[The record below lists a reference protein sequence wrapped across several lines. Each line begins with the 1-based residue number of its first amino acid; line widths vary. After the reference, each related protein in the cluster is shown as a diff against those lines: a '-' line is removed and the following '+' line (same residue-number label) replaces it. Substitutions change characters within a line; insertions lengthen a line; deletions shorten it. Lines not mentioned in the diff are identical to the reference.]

1 MTESCVTVQVAC
13 QNFSRRGKFLAN
25 EAQPEKPSPHGVF
38 RILDL
43 WLFRACT
50 LHRLCHLAQC
60 KAKLDVAL
68 QLSGVKSASAFA
80 IRIGEL
86 EASELD
92 GAVCKAGMV
101 VKHSV
106 SAVVVMGIPIF
117 VAVVGVPDIRQT
129 FHRLRLATIQSA
141 KEIWVNRPAVVADAV
156 SVEPEGRNQKA
167 LMASHDVRQIPQAV
181 RRVVIQSDVD
191 VDSAHMG
198 WVAFRSL
205 VPELADD
212 FLQVLNV
219 IVVEDRRSHLGS
231 LIIASRLDAGIP
243 CDFPDATPV
252 VFAAPSLVSSAKVA
266 NRVFG
271 VEVSGDGSA
280 SLLPCDVVHL
290 HLNADGLLF
299 HFLYLVSGLFVHNM
313 YLPLRVCFPFR

>member
-25 EAQPEKPSPHGVF
+25 ESQPEKPSPHGVF

-43 WLFRACT
+43 RLFGAGT
-50 LHRLCHLAQC
+50 LHCLCHLAQC
-60 KAKLDVAL
+60 KAKLDVAFDF
-68 QLSGVKSASAFA
+68 SGVKPAPALA
-80 IRIGEL
+80 IRIGKL
-86 EASELD
+86 EASEFD
-92 GAVCKAGMV
+92 GTVGKASV
-101 VKHSV
+101 VIQHSV
-106 SAVVVMGIPIF
+106 SAVVVMGIPAF
-117 VAVVGVPDIRQT
+117 VAVVGVPDVCQIL
-129 FHRLRLATIQSA
+129 HRLRLAAVQPS
-141 KEIWVNRPAVVADAV
+141 KKIWVNRPAVVADAV
-156 SVEPEGRNQKA
+156 SVKPEGRNQKA
-167 LMASHDVRQIPQAV
+167 LMACHDVCQIPQAV
-181 RRVVIQSDVD
+181 RCVVIQSDVD

-205 VPELADD
+205 VPELAED

-252 VFAAPSLVSSAKVA
+252 VFATPSLVSSAKVA

-271 VEVSGDGSA
+271 VEVSGDGLA

-299 HFLYLVSGLFVHNM
+299 HFFNLVSGLFVHNM
-313 YLPLRVCFPFR
+313 YRPLRVCFPFR